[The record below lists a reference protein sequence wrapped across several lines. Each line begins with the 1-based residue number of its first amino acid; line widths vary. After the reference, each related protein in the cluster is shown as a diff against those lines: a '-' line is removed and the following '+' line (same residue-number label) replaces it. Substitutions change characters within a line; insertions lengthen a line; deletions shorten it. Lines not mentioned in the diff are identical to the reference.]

1 MHTKNVYLC
10 MPTWVIQS
18 LGGSFMKDISATL
31 LVSAFVLFA
40 LISLLTAIRS
50 SENASPTIY
59 NQETVS
65 DLGLRFAFKR

>member
-1 MHTKNVYLC
+1 
-10 MPTWVIQS
+10 
-18 LGGSFMKDISATL
+18 MKEISVTL
-31 LVSAFVLFA
+31 LVSGFVLFA

-50 SENASPTIY
+50 SESASSVIY

>member
-10 MPTWVIQS
+10 VPTWVTQS
-18 LGGSFMKDISATL
+18 LGGSFMKEISVTL
-31 LVSAFVLFA
+31 LVSGFVLFA

-50 SENASPTIY
+50 SESASSVIY